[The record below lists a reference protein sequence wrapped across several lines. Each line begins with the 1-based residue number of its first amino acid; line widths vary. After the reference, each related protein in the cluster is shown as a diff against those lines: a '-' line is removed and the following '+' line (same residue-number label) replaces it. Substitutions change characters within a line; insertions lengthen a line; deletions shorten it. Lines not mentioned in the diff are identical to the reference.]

1 MQAESVV
8 SSQSE
13 LSEIYSLKTIQSAK
27 IATVAQAVKSNL
39 PTLNKM
45 SRDTGEVKSKALI
58 IAMLMQLNIKIKIK
72 DKLEEN
78 EIERLADSIMLKYGT
93 LKISDLLYV
102 FNQIADGEVDLFGS
116 LSDLFGSLSYRD
128 VMKALKNHLEIRW
141 QIK

>member
-13 LSEIYSLKTIQSAK
+13 LSKIYSLKTIQSAK

-116 LSDLFGSLSYRD
+116 LSHRD

>member
-116 LSDLFGSLSYRD
+116 LSHRD

>member
-1 MQAESVV
+1 MQAESVEI
-8 SSQSE
+8 SQSE

-27 IATVAQAVKSNL
+27 IANISQAVKSNL

-45 SRDTGEVKSKALI
+45 SRDKGEEKSKALI
-58 IAMLMQLNIKIKIK
+58 CALLIQLNIKIKIK
-72 DKLEEN
+72 DKLDDN
-78 EIERLADSIMLKYGT
+78 EIERLADSIILKYGT
-93 LKISDLLYV
+93 LKISDLIYV

-116 LSDLFGSLSYRD
+116 LSHRD

>member
-102 FNQIADGEVDLFGS
+102 FNQIADGEVNLFGS
-116 LSDLFGSLSYRD
+116 LSHRD